1 MGSGVLAESYRPRP
15 SAHRPLD
22 VGDDGP
28 MARRRGFESAR
39 DMVLSLGVVLAVV
52 AVVFLITLR
61 ETPEAVTVVDATPV
75 VELVGL
81 NAPFAA
87 VTPEPIE
94 GWRITSARVSQPG
107 EDAFRWHLGYYTPD
121 GRYAAAGQSD
131 GSQRSYLEDERAGG
145 AEAGTVRI
153 DGRTW
158 TVLERADGERRSLV
172 LSSDGVTTLITGT
185 GDVNELTVLAKALKP
200 VAGTPAT
207 PPPTSG

>member
-1 MGSGVLAESYRPRP
+1 
-15 SAHRPLD
+15 
-22 VGDDGP
+22 
-28 MARRRGFESAR
+28 MAGRRGFESAR

-52 AVVFLITLR
+52 ALVVLMTLR
-61 ETPEAVTVVDATPV
+61 ETPDAVKVVDATPV
-75 VELVGL
+75 VESVRF

-87 VTPEPIE
+87 VSPVPIE

-107 EDAFRWHLGYYTPD
+107 ADPFRWHLGYYTAD

-131 GSQRSYLEDERAGG
+131 GSKRSYLEDERAGG
-145 AEAGTVRI
+145 TEAGTVRI
-153 DGRTW
+153 DGATW

-172 LSSDGVTTLITGT
+172 LTTDGVTTLVTGS
-185 GDVNELTVLAKALKP
+185 GDIDELTVLAKALKP